1 MSIKDKIIDK
11 MRREDCKPRDDELR
25 IGNDKVVTSS
35 FSRRVI
41 IIALAA
47 ITVLYIK
54 FFLGVLDKMIGVL
67 LPFLIGLA
75 VAYIWNLLLTPI
87 ERHWFPN
94 SENARIKGLK
104 RPACMLLSFLILI
117 GFLCLLLYLII
128 PQIHK
133 SVHIMTKAA
142 PEFIKSAQDR
152 VLELTANWDW
162 AKDIRKSIENY
173 NMNWN
178 KVFEKIVGFSK
189 GGLTDIVQPMIGV
202 ISNLMGVFI
211 TAFTVIVFA
220 IYVLFSKEKLAHQIS
235 NLATAYISQKK
246 RSKIKYF
253 LDIANQTF
261 SSFVRGQVLDAFA
274 VGMLLLIA
282 MLLFGIREA
291 ATVSVL
297 VMVTALVPMIGAFIG
312 GGIGFIIVCMDGFY
326 KGLLFLILLMVVQQ
340 LEGNLIY
347 PRIVGKSIGMP
358 GIWVFVAVMI
368 GGALTGPFGMLLA
381 VPIAATF
388 YKILREDVNK
398 KILVKKEE
406 L

>member
-1 MSIKDKIIDK
+1 MGIKDKIIDK
-11 MRREDCKPRDDELR
+11 MRGEDYKSQGDELK
-25 IGNDKVVTSS
+25 IANEKLGKSS
-35 FSRRVI
+35 FTKRVTI
-41 IIALAA
+41 VALAA
-47 ITVLYIK
+47 ITVVYIK
-54 FFLGVLDKMIGVL
+54 FFLGILDRMIGVL

-75 VAYIWNLLLTPI
+75 VAYIWNLLLKPI

-94 SENARIKGLK
+94 SDNARIKALK
-104 RPACMLLSFLILI
+104 RPMCMLLSFMILL

-133 SVHIMTKAA
+133 SVYIMTKAA

-162 AKDIRKSIENY
+162 AKDMRKSIEDY
-173 NMNWN
+173 NMDWN
-178 KVFEKIVGFSK
+178 KVFKKFVGFSK
-189 GGLTDIVQPMIGV
+189 GGFTGVVKPMIGV
-202 ISNLMGVFI
+202 ISSLMGVFI
-211 TAFTVIVFA
+211 TTFTVVVFA
-220 IYVLFSKEKLAHQIS
+220 IYVLFSKEKLALQID

-261 SSFVRGQVLDAFA
+261 SSFVRGQVIDAFA

-368 GGALTGPFGMLLA
+368 GGSLTGPFGMLLA